1 MALQQQ
7 AWADHGRRRYKA
19 ALPAALRAFDLD
31 PNADLANLLA
41 DLHANLRMPCDG
53 VLDLML
59 AADLDPSE
67 PARDYIDKT
76 LPILARKCDRKLGWV
91 RIEATP
97 AGARVRVGGVEFQA
111 PRTVGLR
118 AGEHTVDVSAPGHE
132 AVTRTLEV
140 RAGHGATERYTLAAV
155 APPVGAS
162 KPVQVE
168 KPQSTPEPTPVIP
181 EPVTPAPVRKG
192 HGLRNAGWTLLATG
206 LAAAATGA
214 GMTVWGQAAVDEA
227 DDLSSNGATVL
238 TGDDLQRWK
247 DLNAKSDRR
256 QAAATALY
264 AIGGAALV
272 SGVVMV
278 VVGSRRTRPSAAT
291 VRVDPLLGR
300 EVGAMLTWAL
310 P

>member
-1 MALQQQ
+1 M
-7 AWADHGRRRYKA
+7 
-19 ALPAALRAFDLD
+19 
-31 PNADLANLLA
+31 
-41 DLHANLRMPCDG
+41 
-53 VLDLML
+53 
-59 AADLDPSE
+59 
-67 PARDYIDKT
+67 
-76 LPILARKCDRKLGWV
+76 
-91 RIEATP
+91 
-97 AGARVRVGGVEFQA
+97 
-111 PRTVGLR
+111 
-118 AGEHTVDVSAPGHE
+118 
-132 AVTRTLEV
+132 
-140 RAGHGATERYTLAAV
+140 
-155 APPVGAS
+155 GAS

-291 VRVDPLLGR
+291 VRVDPLRHEAADVGDEPLLLAAFAPIWVGR
-300 EVGAMLTWAL
+300 DRAATARAAASSGANSGFTMAAVWRNSCAAGELTRSSAPAMDASSISAIWYRNRSISWAL
-310 P
+310 ALASPPTSASSVSMRLTLARAA